1 MAYHVSYNV
10 SSSEEEA
17 LDTNTTKNV
26 TVAGLDE
33 YTVYGFVLYA
43 STRIGD
49 GPSTTIL
56 GRTNESCKQ
65 SYVLLYEQLSDVTR
79 EKNCPFLMAT
89 TQIRILLRG
98 MFKCSVLESGLHMCP
113 GSLH

>member
-17 LDTNTTKNV
+17 LDTNTTNV

-33 YTVYGFVLYA
+33 YTVYEFVLYA
-43 STRIGD
+43 STRNGD

-56 GRTNESCKQ
+56 GRTK
-65 SYVLLYEQLSDVTR
+65 EQ
-79 EKNCPFLMAT
+79 N
-89 TQIRILLRG
+89 
-98 MFKCSVLESGLHMCP
+98 
-113 GSLH
+113 